1 MKCAVLS
8 CILFLGIQL
17 TNKAQQQNSFET
29 PAAKTDSISIFD
41 RSKFFSAV
49 GTYTGDIAGNLT
61 GGKKTGALYLGIANI
76 KIGIETKN
84 IGLWNGGE
92 FFVNGAS
99 THGSMP
105 SEKLFGDFQVASNI
119 EAGNRTYLH
128 ELWYRQSFD
137 QSEITIGLQDL
148 NADFLT
154 SETAC
159 EFLNSSF
166 GIPSIIS
173 DNIPVPIFPLT
184 ALGISGKYKLNES
197 FALRG
202 AIYDGLP
209 DEFNQNEYNT
219 NWKLNSDNGYLL
231 FFESD
236 FATQF
241 ENLPGNYKV
250 GGYFHSK
257 LKEYND
263 ETVSEET
270 MFSKNY
276 GFYFLAN
283 QTVWQNNETRR
294 LGLFAQ
300 LAVSP
305 SNINTHN
312 YYLGAGL
319 CYHGIFDNESRDAF
333 GLAVAHAGFKSKL
346 KKNETTIEMFYKTV
360 VTENLFLQPDMQY
373 IINPAGSV
381 NKLNNALAAF
391 VRFGI
396 NF

>member
-1 MKCAVLS
+1 MAKIV
-8 CILFLGIQL
+8 
-17 TNKAQQQNSFET
+17 TNAQQQNSFDM
-29 PAAKTDSISIFD
+29 PGAKIDSSLSVKKIN
-41 RSKFFSAV
+41 FFKTEA
-49 GTYTGDIAGNLT
+49 TYVGDIAGNLM
-61 GGKKTGALYLGIANI
+61 GGKKTGALYLGMANI
-76 KIGIETKN
+76 KIVIETKN

-128 ELWYRQSFD
+128 ELWYRQSFN

-184 ALGISGKYKLNES
+184 ALGISSKYKLNES

-236 FATQF
+236 LTTQF

-305 SNINTHN
+305 SNINMHN

-360 VTENLFLQPDMQY
+360 VTENLFLQPDVQY

>member
-1 MKCAVLS
+1 MKCTILS
-8 CILFLGIQL
+8 CIIFFGIQL
-17 TNKAQQQNSFET
+17 SNRAQQQNPFDVPDAKADSSLSAKKINYFET
-29 PAAKTDSISIFD
+29 EAA
-41 RSKFFSAV
+41 
-49 GTYTGDIAGNLT
+49 YTGDFAGNLM
-61 GGKKTGALYLGIANI
+61 GGKNTGMLYLGIANI
-76 KIGIETKN
+76 KIGFETKN
-84 IGLWNGGE
+84 IGLWNGGK

-137 QSEITIGLQDL
+137 KSEITIGLQDL
-148 NADFLT
+148 NVDFLT
-154 SETAC
+154 NESAC

-184 ALGISGKYKLNES
+184 ALGISGKYQLNES
-197 FALRG
+197 LTLRG

-209 DEFNQNEYNT
+209 DEFDQNVYNT

-236 FATQF
+236 FSTQF
-241 ENLPGNYKV
+241 ENLPGTFKV
-250 GGYFHSK
+250 GGYYHSK

-270 MFSKNY
+270 LFSRNY

-283 QTVWQNNETRR
+283 QTIWQNNETRR
-294 LGLFAQ
+294 LGLFTQ
-300 LAVSP
+300 IAVSP
-305 SNINTHN
+305 GNINTHN
-312 YYLGAGL
+312 YYIGAGL
-319 CYHGIFDNESRDAF
+319 CYHGIFDNELQDAF
-333 GLAVAHAGFKSKL
+333 GLAVAHAGFKSDL
-346 KKNETTIEMFYKTV
+346 KKDETTIEMFYKTV
-360 VTENLFLQPDMQY
+360 VTENLFLQPDIQY
-373 IINPAGSV
+373 IINPAGSE
-381 NKLNNALAAF
+381 NNLNNALAAF